1 MMVSGDPGGGRDRDG
16 GRSGLWENSDAS
28 INRMRKIKT
37 FLLDLDGTFYLGDHI
52 LPGSLRFIEVLRQ
65 TGRDFFFVTNNSSK
79 NASYY
84 AEKISRMGVSVS
96 PHQIFTS
103 GEATVYYLQSMGIGK
118 GAKLY
123 VAGTEY
129 LKDDFRKAGFNPDWA
144 AECTVRRATG
154 AADCADYSAAEP
166 PEAVILGF
174 DTDFDY
180 ARLTQIG
187 NLIRRGVPF
196 IVTHPD
202 LNCPTPDG
210 PVPDC
215 GALTAAVV
223 AATGVEPVVVGKPAV
238 HMIDAFC
245 AKYGTERN
253 TLAMVGDRLYTD
265 IAIGINAGILAV
277 LVLSG
282 ETTADD
288 LKAATY
294 RPDLVLKDLGEA
306 AARLQPLER

>member
-1 MMVSGDPGGGRDRDG
+1 MMS
-16 GRSGLWENSDAS
+16 SANSDAS
-28 INRMRKIKT
+28 LDRLRSIKT
-37 FLLDLDGTFYLGDHI
+37 FLLDLDGTFYLGDRI
-52 LPGSLRFIEVLRQ
+52 LPGSLRFIETLRQ
-65 TGRDFFFVTNNSSK
+65 TGREFYFVTNNSSR
-79 NASYY
+79 NAYYY
-84 AEKISRMGVSVS
+84 AEKISRMEVNIS
-96 PHQIFTS
+96 PQQVFTS
-103 GEATVYYLQSMGIGK
+103 GEATAYYLQSMGFGS
-118 GAKLY
+118 GAKSAKLF

-129 LKDDFRKAGFNPDWA
+129 LKDDFRKAGFDPDWT
-144 AECTVRRATG
+144 AEG
-154 AADCADYSAAEP
+154 AAAGRVTAGCGAAGQP
-166 PEAVILGF
+166 DAVVLGF

-180 ARLTQIG
+180 SRLTQVC
-187 NLIRRGVPF
+187 NLVRQGVPF

-202 LNCPTPDG
+202 FNCPTPEG
-210 PVPDC
+210 PIPDC

-245 AKYGTERN
+245 AKYGTARN

-265 IAIGINAGILAV
+265 IAMGINAGILAV

-288 LKAATY
+288 LITATH

-306 AARLQPLER
+306 AGLLVP

>member
-1 MMVSGDPGGGRDRDG
+1 
-16 GRSGLWENSDAS
+16 
-28 INRMRKIKT
+28 
-37 FLLDLDGTFYLGDHI
+37 
-52 LPGSLRFIEVLRQ
+52 
-65 TGRDFFFVTNNSSK
+65 
-79 NASYY
+79 
-84 AEKISRMGVSVS
+84 
-96 PHQIFTS
+96 
-103 GEATVYYLQSMGIGK
+103 MGIGS

-129 LKDDFRKAGFNPDWA
+129 LKDDFRKAGFDPDWTAERA
-144 AECTVRRATG
+144 AGCVQVDGTTERAAG
-154 AADCADYSAAEP
+154 CAANCADCGDAEL

-180 ARLTQIG
+180 ARLAQIC
-187 NLIRRGVPF
+187 NMIRRGVPF

-223 AATGVEPVVVGKPAV
+223 SATGVEPVVVGKPAV
-238 HMIDAFC
+238 HMIDAIC
-245 AKYGTERN
+245 AKYGTERS

-265 IAIGINAGILAV
+265 IAVGINAGILAV

-288 LKAATY
+288 LKTTAY
-294 RPDLVLKDLGEA
+294 RPDVVLRSCRA
-306 AARLQPLER
+306 AATARTLTLETVLI